1 MNRCGGTTWA
11 ATLRA
16 ILRTGLRAKL
26 RRRMRP
32 VGWAAALLAL
42 GLALSASRGTQAAV
56 SLGPVREVRDIE
68 TAAAG
73 VLRPAGLAYS
83 PDAAVFYVLPALEA
97 DATDATIGFVDFVG
111 PDAKA
116 VRPGFPTAGLDAAF
130 DAGRR
135 QLVLFDGAANEA
147 ITIAARPSGDLGSA
161 VTRRAVPQLGS
172 VQARGI
178 AVNTSA
184 RLLFL
189 LDGRS
194 RRIAVIPESH
204 WGVESG
210 SGAFEPLSWIDLP
223 DLPDLPGSDLR
234 GLAFDSSTHRFYVL
248 DARAR
253 VVYELGEGGEMLR
266 GFDLG
271 AVRLQDPGGLVL
283 APSGDLTDDP
293 ARTSLYIADAGAQLE
308 PRSGRIVELALT
320 EAQVTATATATAS
333 LVSSSLVRTIETWRW
348 SPPSPDPSGLA
359 YDPAANRLL
368 VSDGEVEEMSIWAG
382 ANYFEASLTGSLVRT
397 SSTRSFS
404 NEPVGAAYA
413 GTGRVFISD
422 DDKQRVFQVI
432 LGNDGRPGT
441 SDDSVSSF
449 GTLGFGSGDPESVSY
464 DPINGRLFIADGVN
478 AEIYEVLPVD
488 GVFGNGNDQ
497 IRHFDTERLGV
508 TDPETVE
515 FNADT
520 GTLYTIGVRGDKVVE
535 VTTSGTLVSEIDSSF
550 LPLARPAG
558 LAYAP
563 RSTDA
568 GQKSLY
574 IADRK
579 VDNNDNSKENDG
591 AIYEIAIASPVGS
604 GGPETTITSGP
615 PTVTNST
622 SASFSFTS
630 SVTGSSFQCAVD
642 AASFATCSSPARY
655 SGLAEGS
662 HSFRVRAIDSAGN
675 VDPTPASSSW
685 TIDLTRPETMIDS
698 GPSGTTSSTTAS
710 FSFSSNEANSTFQ
723 CSLDAGSYA
732 ACSSPTT
739 YSGLANG
746 SHTFQVRAT
755 DPAGNTDQTPAARTW
770 TVDTTSGPTTLP
782 PISPNADAR
791 VEQANASTNFGSN
804 SVLIA
809 DLSPVEETYLRFT
822 VSGVSGTVQSAKLRL
837 FAYNGTNNGPALYTA
852 ANSWTETDITWNT
865 KPARTSGV
873 IGNQGA
879 LAANIWVEYDV
890 TSIVTADGAYTFNL
904 AAESSD
910 GTYFYSREATNPNK
924 PALVVTFG

>member
-32 VGWAAALLAL
+32 VGWAAALLVV

-184 RLLFL
+184 RLLFV

-271 AVRLQDPGGLVL
+271 TVRLQDPGGLVL

-320 EAQVTATATATAS
+320 EAQVTATATATAT

-404 NEPVGAAYA
+404 NEPVGVAYA

-508 TDPETVE
+508 TDPETVRR
-515 FNADT
+515 
-520 GTLYTIGVRGDKVVE
+520 IRKR
-535 VTTSGTLVSEIDSSF
+535 TT
-550 LPLARPAG
+550 ARPAG
-558 LAYAP
+558 
-563 RSTDA
+563 
-568 GQKSLY
+568 
-574 IADRK
+574 
-579 VDNNDNSKENDG
+579 
-591 AIYEIAIASPVGS
+591 
-604 GGPETTITSGP
+604 GP
-615 PTVTNST
+615 PGTLARGTYAKRPPSQTAGVALPRNTLRHNYYRRLPRHAPHDRHAAKLVNRPQMNLNAKNPTPDRFEIQKNQPCRLTSEVLNIARFSSRRYDSPASRRQPLCAPQLGPREPLLCPARISLSAPT
-622 SASFSFTS
+622 SASAPARSTAPGSCFEPSPASTS
-630 SVTGSSFQCAVD
+630 SAPVPTARLAPS
-642 AASFATCSSPARY
+642 AARPAR
-655 SGLAEGS
+655 G
-662 HSFRVRAIDSAGN
+662 F
-675 VDPTPASSSW
+675 
-685 TIDLTRPETMIDS
+685 
-698 GPSGTTSSTTAS
+698 SSTRLP
-710 FSFSSNEANSTFQ
+710 N
-723 CSLDAGSYA
+723 
-732 ACSSPTT
+732 
-739 YSGLANG
+739 
-746 SHTFQVRAT
+746 
-755 DPAGNTDQTPAARTW
+755 W
-770 TVDTTSGPTTLP
+770 T
-782 PISPNADAR
+782 
-791 VEQANASTNFGSN
+791 
-804 SVLIA
+804 
-809 DLSPVEETYLRFT
+809 
-822 VSGVSGTVQSAKLRL
+822 
-837 FAYNGTNNGPALYTA
+837 
-852 ANSWTETDITWNT
+852 
-865 KPARTSGV
+865 RTSRRP
-873 IGNQGA
+873 
-879 LAANIWVEYDV
+879 
-890 TSIVTADGAYTFNL
+890 
-904 AAESSD
+904 SS
-910 GTYFYSREATNPNK
+910 
-924 PALVVTFG
+924 